1 MTICEGSFGFL
12 CDILA
17 GIWMLVVVVVEILLS
32 WQQICNFTTILMHE
46 RQFVAKKWQK
56 WSQSWMLSFKWTLE
70 KFNAHGHD
78 NFGRLQP
85 FFP

>member
-1 MTICEGSFGFL
+1 
-12 CDILA
+12 
-17 GIWMLVVVVVEILLS
+17 
-32 WQQICNFTTILMHE
+32 MHE
-46 RQFVAKKWQK
+46 RQFVAKKWQ
-56 WSQSWMLSFKWTLE
+56 WVIAELDAVFQVNLE